1 MLCKYCSNIDLD
13 ALVSKEGY
21 KHHASCADLIKSSRD
36 GCNSCSLIRNT
47 GNEPGVDLTNEY
59 DVGPL
64 DTQIV
69 ARVVFETPG
78 NYNKIQFCQET
89 PIAFW
94 MTKDRIVNHPRGC
107 SPTGASYQLRRI
119 LTVCNMRLCLRWLT
133 MVQTISCRCIF
144 PGDSCYPDRPRHGYL
159 SLPAV
164 SRSV

>member
-47 GNEPGVDLTNEY
+47 GTEPGVDLTNEY

-89 PIAFW
+89 RRRETNRFLDDEGPDSEPPKGMQSYWCFLPIAA
-94 MTKDRIVNHPRGC
+94 N
-107 SPTGASYQLRRI
+107 
-119 LTVCNMRLCLRWLT
+119 
-133 MVQTISCRCIF
+133 
-144 PGDSCYPDRPRHGYL
+144 PDGM
-159 SLPAV
+159 
-164 SRSV
+164 